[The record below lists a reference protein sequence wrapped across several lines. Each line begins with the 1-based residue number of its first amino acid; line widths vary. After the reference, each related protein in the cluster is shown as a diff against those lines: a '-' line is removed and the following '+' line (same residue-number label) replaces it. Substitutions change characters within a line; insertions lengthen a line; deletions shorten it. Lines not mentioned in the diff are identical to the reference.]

1 MYHAAKLIYAY
12 TGRVTTQSRCGSSRR
27 RCEHGDDVRRSRS
40 VRTTRFLRGG
50 QGCRIERG
58 RVDAASQRC
67 RAADR
72 IAWPATGRTR
82 SPALREQL
90 REAEEERDSLER
102 GGEKLAVQVRGYLA
116 EAIKDDLDHPATRSP
131 LAQGLN
137 AWNDA
142 RNSLRPDRNEEAR
155 SGSLPDE
162 EAG

>member
-1 MYHAAKLIYAY
+1 MPDRSGPELDNHHNAAACPYCRPELEKQQAELETTQAKL
-12 TGRVTTQSRCGSSRR
+12 Q
-27 RCEHGDDVRRSRS
+27 
-40 VRTTRFLRGG
+40 
-50 QGCRIERG
+50 
-58 RVDAASQRC
+58 
-67 RAADR
+67 
-72 IAWPATGRTR
+72 
-82 SPALREQL
+82 
-90 REAEEERDSLER
+90 EAEERLER
-102 GGEKLAVQVRGYLA
+102 LEHGGEKLAVQVRGYLA